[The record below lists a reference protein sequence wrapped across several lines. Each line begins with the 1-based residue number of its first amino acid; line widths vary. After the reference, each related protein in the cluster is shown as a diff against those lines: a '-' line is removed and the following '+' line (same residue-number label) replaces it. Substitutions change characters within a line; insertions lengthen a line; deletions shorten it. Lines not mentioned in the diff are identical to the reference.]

1 MIYEDR
7 VTKEYLEDAI
17 ANAGVKIITGT
28 YTGDGAETR
37 LIDLGF
43 TPRAVFVISS
53 GSGTYL
59 YSPST
64 GDMIYYGGIAI
75 GTATSPGGVVPA
87 VKIVDGGFQVAQSD
101 ADGVI
106 TGTTGRRKA
115 RSNNAN
121 AIYRYLAIA

>member
-1 MIYEDR
+1 MNYEDR
-7 VTKEYLEDAI
+7 VTKEYLENAI
-17 ANAGVKIITGT
+17 AGAGPQIVTGS
-28 YTGDGAETR
+28 YTGNGEATR

-43 TPRAVFVISS
+43 TPRAVFVISP

-59 YSPST
+59 YAPST

-75 GTATSPGGVVPA
+75 GTAASPGGVVPA

-106 TGTTGRRKA
+106 SGTTGRRKA

-121 AIYRYLAIA
+121 ATYRYLAIA